1 MIISYFILLLNI
13 MLPNINVVI
22 AMYVYI
28 VSYGVRD
35 IGAIV
40 SSLFCNGFIFILLN
54 VTILIL
60 WLIQAGIH
68 VIFNVHKCWK

>member
-1 MIISYFILLLNI
+1 MLLLNI
-13 MLPNINVVI
+13 VLPNINVVI

-40 SSLFCNGFIFILLN
+40 SSLFCNGFICILLN
-54 VTILIL
+54 VTISIL
-60 WLIQAGIH
+60 LLIQAGTH

>member
-1 MIISYFILLLNI
+1 VV
-13 MLPNINVVI
+13 PNNDVVI
-22 AMYVYI
+22 VMYIYI

-54 VTILIL
+54 VNILII
-60 WLIQAGIH
+60 WLNQAGIH
-68 VIFNVHKCWK
+68 VNFNVHRCCK

>member
-1 MIISYFILLLNI
+1 

-22 AMYVYI
+22 ATYVYI
-28 VSYGVRD
+28 VSYSVRD

-54 VTILIL
+54 VIFLIL
-60 WLIQAGIH
+60 WLIHAGIH
-68 VIFNVHKCWK
+68 VIFNVHKCCK